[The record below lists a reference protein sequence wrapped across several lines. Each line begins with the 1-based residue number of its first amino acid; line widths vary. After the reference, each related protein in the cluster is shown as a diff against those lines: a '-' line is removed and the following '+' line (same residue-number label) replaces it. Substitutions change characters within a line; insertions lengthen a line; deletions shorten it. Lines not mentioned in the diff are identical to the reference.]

1 MTDAVLDCVQSEEPI
16 NNAVAVPQ
24 PAALPAQGPFRACV
38 HRGTRQIGGT
48 CVELE
53 CAGARLLLDLGLP
66 LDADTAGDPVPLL
79 PDVSGLRAPDPGL
92 LALIV
97 SHGHADHWGLAPFAC
112 LSLPAVM
119 GAATRRIL
127 LAAAPFVPRPVP
139 FAAQDAG
146 RSVLADRV
154 PLHIGPFTITPYLMD
169 HSAFDAYALL
179 VEAGGR
185 RLFYSGDL
193 RAHGRKAGLFER
205 LLRDPPRPVH
215 AMLMEGS
222 SLGRLEPGQR
232 FPTETEV
239 EALLVERLRPLGFVA
254 VCASAQNIDRVVSLY
269 RACKR
274 TGRTLVLDLY
284 AAEVLAATGN
294 PNIPRAGWPNVAIY
308 VPQYQRRHVARTE
321 RFDLLGPYKAH
332 RIYPERL
339 AALAP
344 RAAMLFRPAML
355 PDVDALGT
363 AWTGARAIWSQ
374 WDGYL
379 RGGPGAML
387 KAALAARS
395 VPLDVIHTSGH
406 ASVADLQRL
415 AAAIAPGAL
424 VPVRT
429 FEGDRFTALFGAN
442 VVRRADG
449 EWWEV

>member
-1 MTDAVLDCVQSEEPI
+1 MTEAVLDRARSEEPI
-16 NNAVAVPQ
+16 SHAIAVPH

-53 CAGARLLLDLGLP
+53 CAGVRLLLDLGLP
-66 LDADTAGDPVPLL
+66 LDADDAGDPVPLL

-97 SHGHADHWGLAPFAC
+97 SHGHADHWGLAPSAC
-112 LSLPAVM
+112 RSLPTVM

-139 FAAQDAG
+139 FAAQGAG
-146 RSVLADRV
+146 LPDLADRV
-154 PLHIGPFTITPYLMD
+154 PLHIGPFTITPFLVD

-215 AMLMEGS
+215 VMLMEGS
-222 SLGRLEPGQR
+222 SLGRLKPGQR
-232 FPTETEV
+232 FPTEAEV
-239 EALLVERLRPLGFVA
+239 EALLVERLRAPGFIA
-254 VCASAQNIDRVVSLY
+254 VCASAQNVDRVVSLY

-294 PNIPRAGWPNVAIY
+294 PNIPRAGWPNVAVY

-332 RIYPERL
+332 RIYPEGL

-363 AWTGARAIWSQ
+363 AWPGARVIWSQ

-379 RGGPGAML
+379 QVGPGAML

-415 AAAIAPGAL
+415 AAAVAPDAL
-424 VPVRT
+424 VPVHS
-429 FEGDRFTALFGAN
+429 FEGDRFGGLFGSS
-442 VVRRADG
+442 VIRRADG
-449 EWWEV
+449 EWWKV

>member
-1 MTDAVLDCVQSEEPI
+1 MTGTVLGRVGFEKVASDAS
-16 NNAVAVPQ
+16 AVSQ
-24 PAALPAQGPFRACV
+24 PAMPCVPGPFRACV

-53 CAGARLLLDLGLP
+53 CGGARLLLDLGLP
-66 LDADTAGDPVPLL
+66 LDADAAGDPAPLL
-79 PDVSGLRAPDPGL
+79 PNVPGLRAPDPGL
-92 LALIV
+92 LALVV
-97 SHGHADHWGLAPFAC
+97 SHGHADHWGLAPYARP
-112 LSLPAVM
+112 SLPVLM

-139 FAAQDAG
+139 FAVQG
-146 RSVLADRV
+146 PGLPGLADRV
-154 PLHIGPFTITPYLMD
+154 PLRIGPFTITPYLMD

-205 LLRDPPRPVH
+205 LLRDPPRPVD

-222 SLGRLEPGQR
+222 SLGRLASGQR
-232 FPTETEV
+232 FPTEAEV
-239 EALLVERLRPLGFVA
+239 EAQLVERLRPPGFVA

-294 PNIPRAGWPNVAIY
+294 ANIPGAGWPNVAVY
-308 VPQYQRRHVARTE
+308 VPQYQRRHVARTQ
-321 RFDLLGPYKAH
+321 RFDLLGRYKAH
-332 RIYPERL
+332 RIYPEGL

-344 RAAMLFRPAML
+344 RAAMLFRRAML
-355 PDVDALGT
+355 PDVEAAG
-363 AWTGARAIWSQ
+363 AWAGARAIWSQ

-379 RGGPGAML
+379 REGPGAAL
-387 KAALAARS
+387 KAAFAERS
-395 VPLDVIHTSGH
+395 VPLEVVHTSGH
-406 ASVADLQRL
+406 ASIGDLQRL
-415 AAAIAPGAL
+415 AAAVAPGAL
-424 VPVRT
+424 VPVHT
-429 FEGDRFTALFGAN
+429 FEGDRFAGLFGAN